1 MRGSVRRL
9 WMVWLACCVAGLVV
23 SPVVAL
29 GEGSSPEGSPSAG
42 GTGASSLTEGSLV
55 TSGSPAEGEQLQAQ
69 EQAKLASPEAVA
81 ERALSRSEF
90 EGLAGAGAVSLAE
103 QKFGIQTPRW
113 TPPGDQ
119 EGNHI
124 TSYLGTNR
132 LQETSSTGQH
142 LLLQSSVALR
152 SAVGSGQLE
161 PTSYSLREESGSYEP
176 ANPVV
181 PVSISKT
188 PSGGVSLPPGISFAP
203 TQAAT
208 PEAPLVVGDT
218 VVYPGTA
225 MDTDYMVEPIP
236 AGVSVSW
243 QLLSEQSSQ
252 TNGLV
257 FNLPEGAS
265 LQLSKTADGAA
276 EVVEEGEVL
285 AMIPRAAAREA
296 NGSVLP
302 VTYTVSGDTLMTHVD
317 LEGSVDFPVFI
328 DPTVAG
334 AYGSIDGAGNWN
346 PWLSYS
352 NCGCFQFPASPDQ
365 LFVGQNPE
373 LAVGD
378 YGEWYV
384 DAPNQRLAGGVGIT
398 RVDVTGL
405 GHYTANEQSSLQA
418 GIFDSNGPDPDW
430 TYNGEHGPVYPSP
443 LITEAPESDMSAA
456 FCAQGGPGYDG
467 GNPED
472 PLCDPS
478 NAGEG
483 FDFLDDVGPARATDF
498 TDAEIGGARVTYVDY
513 TKPRGVALIGLE
525 SIKWLRYGP
534 SNDYVSAV
542 DEGVGIQSLSIEIPP
557 GYLNEH
563 GQPFFADSSSCPEI
577 GFVGCPEHFESGAI
591 NFSELA
597 TGVYSLGVY
606 GYDAAGNVREE
617 EVNPSNDEEDQGT
630 KVDPK
635 LYIDHTAPTFTA
647 FGGSLN
653 EANGGVIGSGNY
665 TLNFGAVDGS
675 TGAPQS
681 GVRSLEVYVDGK
693 YADEVY
699 TSCPEPAGVP
709 SASCFG
715 LSGSWT
721 LEGQRYGAGP
731 HTITVTARDWMGN
744 ESTSE
749 SIHVTVN
756 EAPYESL
763 GPGAVNLKTG
773 DYKLNATDVS
783 IAGAAGDLTL
793 NRSYDSRELSQGA
806 VGPLGPQWA
815 LSLPDSAA
823 DGEWQSM
830 QVLPNGSV
838 QITAATG
845 NKVIFVPS
853 GSNYTS
859 PAGYQTLILTKASA
873 SEYRLTDESGDA
885 TIFTKA
891 GTEEYAPMF
900 VPSGVVQASSAGG
913 LNAMT
918 YLFAKTAE
926 GIIEPTGM
934 LAPYP
939 SSLKCSEKLTKK
951 EELVAGCRALEFFY
965 AGATKEKIG
974 EDETQWGEYKG
985 RLKEVKFVAYE
996 PIAKKMAAPIT
1007 VAEYA
1012 YDNLGRLRAEWNP
1025 QLSTPL
1031 KTIYGYDSEGH
1042 VTAVTSPGQQPWVF
1056 TYGTTASD
1064 SSTGR
1069 LLKVMR
1075 PAVSTGAWAGS
1086 PPAKSVAPKLTGSA
1100 VVGNKMSV
1108 SEGTWSGAPVAHEYR
1123 WTRCTGSSCV
1133 AIAGANNQSY
1143 TPVTADVGHT
1153 LVAEVTATNS
1163 GGSATS
1169 PSEASATVVSK
1180 VGALTQSVDSGN
1192 SLNAVSC
1199 IPSTT
1204 GCILSDSKGK
1214 AFYATNVSS
1223 SANATWNSW
1232 SGPSGESPSQ
1242 AVDCP
1247 ASSLCLLADGKE
1259 TAGGKLY
1266 YATSLG
1272 GSWSEAYSPSYGVD
1286 AISCASSSFC
1296 VDGQDGYGYFRYSTS
1311 PASTSWELEDQGSA
1325 SMNGVFCLSTSFCA
1339 IADSV
1344 GDIHIADSTTQVE
1357 SASWTSTDVDG
1368 TSALHG
1374 VACTS
1379 TTSCVAVDGAG
1390 NVIYLAISGST
1401 PTATKHNI
1409 DGTNSLTA
1417 VTCTG
1422 STTCVTVDNVGNVF
1436 VSKNKGETWTKEYAL
1451 SDKLTSV
1458 SCASTTLCATVDTT
1472 GNVTAFNPAGGTA
1485 TEGEHTSPAPGW
1497 TVDYNI
1503 PVSGTGLPT
1512 MTKAEV
1518 EKWGQKEDVP
1528 LEGTA
1533 IFPPDKPQSWPA
1545 TEYTRATIYYLD
1557 SSERAVNVS
1566 SPTGGISTTEY
1577 DKHNNVKRALT
1588 ADNRALALKEAKTAE
1603 AAEKLDTK
1611 GTYNTEGTELESTLG
1626 PEHEIKLQGA
1636 TEPIKARKEVKYTYN
1651 EEGAPSGGP
1660 YRVVTKT
1667 VEAAKLA
1674 NGEEK
1679 EPRTIADSYSGQEGL
1694 GWKLHTP
1701 TSTTINPGGLNLT
1714 HTSVFSATSGM
1725 VTETRMPSTSGTGNQ
1740 GAHDSEVAYYTPS
1753 TEASVAIC
1761 QNHPQWTNLPCETQ
1775 PVHQPEVS
1783 GMPEVP
1789 MTTFTYNIWD
1799 EPETTKSTS
1808 GSSTRTETDKY
1819 DEAARP
1825 SSKEISSSTGSTL
1838 PAVNYKYNA
1847 VNGSLE
1853 KQRTGSGSEEKAIVS
1868 EYNALG
1874 QLASYTDAEGNT
1886 ATYEYEKENDARLT
1900 KVTDVKGSQTYAYN
1914 TTTGTIK
1921 ELTDSTAGKFAAT
1934 YDSEGDIVSEEL
1946 PNGMSATATLNQV
1959 GEATGLVYKKTTNC
1973 TEEEKE
1979 KCKWFTDAVV
1989 PSIHGQWIS
1998 QKSSLSADN
2007 YSYDETGR
2015 LTQVQDTPTGKE
2027 CATRSYGYDA
2037 DGNRT
2042 TLKRTPAI
2050 SGKCSTEGGE
2060 TEIHTYDTADRLIDT
2075 GTTYNPFDDILTLP
2089 AADAG
2094 GTKLTSTYYADGQ
2107 LASQE
2112 QGEQSIGYQLDP
2124 ARRTRET
2131 IATGKVTKNTVD
2143 HYDGPG
2149 STPSWMSYPPSSEW
2163 TRDISGISG
2172 GLDAVQ
2178 YNTETPVIQIANLHG
2193 DIVGEVLDSETATG
2207 LKTSQDTTE
2216 YGVPTTSEPL
2226 KYAWL
2231 GAGEFPTELPS
2242 GVLNVGARS
2251 YVPQLGR
2258 FLQPDPQPGGSADA
2272 YAYTDGDPL
2281 NESDPSGE
2289 WSLNETSGGL
2299 SAVGTGEGTQL
2310 AGGVGIAAGAV
2321 EPPPVNAAAEAA
2333 FEADPPWD
2341 QVTAGSE
2348 EMAGYAEPEEE
2359 EEYEEGEEEGYEYA
2373 AYHHGAESGEEEHH
2387 IESGVLYQPLGGE
2400 ASSEGA
2406 MHSGSTTPLCEAV
2419 AEGPCARLVPDDHSR
2434 RVESECN
2441 RTGQHCSG
2449 HRGGGRR
2456 GGGKSGCT
2464 GDEIVTYLGGTV
2476 ISIVAPET
2484 IPLVIGV
2491 GGVVNLKC
2499 D

>member
-1 MRGSVRRL
+1 MARGVRL
-9 WMVWLACCVAGLVV
+9 LTVCLMLCCVAGLAV
-23 SPVVAL
+23 SPVAAL
-29 GEGSSPEGSPSAG
+29 GTGSSSEGSSSGSTAGSPVLLG
-42 GTGASSLTEGSLV
+42 SSLVVPGEEGLDA
-55 TSGSPAEGEQLQAQ
+55 GQQIREQEEAQ
-69 EQAKLASPEAVA
+69 LANPEAVA
-81 ERALSRSEF
+81 ERGRSRTEYERLS
-90 EGLAGAGAVSLAE
+90 GADAVSLAE
-103 QKFGIQTPRW
+103 QKFGIQTPSW
-113 TPPGDQ
+113 TPPGGP
-119 EGNHI
+119 ESNHI

-132 LQETSSTGQH
+132 VQETSSTGQH

-161 PTSYSLREESGSYEP
+161 PTSYSLGEESGSYEP
-176 ANPVV
+176 ANPIV

-203 TQAAT
+203 VQAAM
-208 PEAPLVVGDT
+208 PEAPSVVGDT

-225 MDTDYMVEPIP
+225 TDTDYMVEPVP
-236 AGVSVSW
+236 VGVSASW

-257 FNLPEGAS
+257 FNLPQGAS
-265 LQLSKTADGAA
+265 LQLSQTGDGAA
-276 EVVEEGEVL
+276 EVVKEGEVL
-285 AMIPRAAAREA
+285 VTIPRAAAREA

-317 LEGSVDFPVFI
+317 LEGSVDFPVLI
-328 DPTVAG
+328 DPTMVG
-334 AYGSIDGAGNWN
+334 AYGALNGAGNWN
-346 PWLSYS
+346 PWISYS
-352 NCGCFQFPASPDQ
+352 NCGCFQFPAAADQ

-378 YGEWYV
+378 YGEWAV
-384 DAPNQRLAGGVGIT
+384 DAPNQRLAGGVGVT

-405 GHYTANEQSSLQA
+405 GHYLANEQSSLQA
-418 GIFDSNGPDPDW
+418 GIFDSNSPDPVW
-430 TYNGEHGPVYPSP
+430 TFNGFEGAMGAAP
-443 LITEAPESDMSAA
+443 LVTEAPVTEQNAA
-456 FCAQGGPGYDG
+456 FCAQSAGGKDNEKG
-467 GNPED
+467 EQ
-472 PLCDPS
+472 PLC
-478 NAGEG
+478 NEGAGGEG
-483 FDFLDDVGPARATDF
+483 FDFLVDVGPARATDF
-498 TDAEIGGARVTYVDY
+498 TDAEIHGAGVTYVDN
-513 TKPRGVALIGLE
+513 TPPRGVALIGLE

-534 SNDYVSAV
+534 TNDYASAV
-542 DEGVGIQSLSIEIPP
+542 DEGIGVQSLSVEIPA
-557 GYLNEH
+557 GHLNEH
-563 GQPFFADSSSCPEI
+563 GDPFFADSYSCPEI

-606 GYDAAGNVREE
+606 GHDAAGNVRDE

-630 KVDPK
+630 GVAPK

-647 FGGSLN
+647 FSGSLK

-665 TLNFGAVDGS
+665 TLNFGAEDGS
-675 TGAPQS
+675 TSAPQS
-681 GVRSLEVYVDGK
+681 GVRYLTVYVDGK
-693 YADEVY
+693 YADEVN

-721 LEGQRYGAGP
+721 MEGQRYGAGP
-731 HTITVTARDWMGN
+731 HTITVTATDWMGN

-749 SIHVTVN
+749 TIHVTVN

-773 DYKLNATDVS
+773 DYKLNASDVN
-783 IAGAAGDLTL
+783 IAGAGGDLTL
-793 NRSYDSRELSQGA
+793 SRAYDSRELSQGA
-806 VGPLGPQWA
+806 NGPLGPQWA
-815 LSLPDSAA
+815 LSLPDAAA
-823 DGEWQSM
+823 DGEWQSL

-845 NKVIFVPS
+845 NKVTFVPS
-853 GSNYTS
+853 GGSYTS
-859 PAGYQTLILTKASA
+859 PAGYQTITLTKASA
-873 SEYRLTDESGDA
+873 SEYRLTDDGGDA

-918 YLFAKTAE
+918 YLFAKTTE
-926 GIIEPTGM
+926 GIIEPTAM

-951 EELVAGCRALEFFY
+951 EELVVGCRALEFVY
-965 AGATKEKIG
+965 AEATKEKIG
-974 EDETQWGEYKG
+974 ENETEWGEYKG
-985 RLKEVKFVAYE
+985 RLKDVKFVASE
-996 PIAKKMAAPIT
+996 PNGTKMAAPIT
-1007 VAEYA
+1007 VAEYV
-1012 YDNLGRLRAEWNP
+1012 YDKLGRLRAEWNP
-1025 QLSTPL
+1025 QLTTPL

-1064 SSTGR
+1064 LSTGR

-1075 PAVSTGAWAGS
+1075 PAVTTAAWAGVL
-1086 PPAKSVAPKLTGSA
+1086 PAKTAAPKLTGTA

-1108 SEGTWSGAPVAHEYR
+1108 SEGTWSGAPVDHGYR

-1133 AIAGANNQSY
+1133 VIAGANNQSY
-1143 TPVTADVGHT
+1143 TPATADVGHT

-1163 GGSATS
+1163 GGSVAV

-1180 VGALTQSVDSGN
+1180 VGALTQLVDSGN

-1199 IPSTT
+1199 IASTT
-1204 GCILSDSKGK
+1204 DCILSDSKGK
-1214 AFYATNVSS
+1214 ALYATNVSS
-1223 SANATWNSW
+1223 TAAATWNSW

-1247 ASSLCLLADGKE
+1247 SSSLSLLADGKE
-1259 TAGGKLY
+1259 TAGGELY

-1286 AISCASSSFC
+1286 AISCVSSAFC
-1296 VDGQDGYGYFRYSTS
+1296 VDGQDGEGYFRYSTS

-1325 SMNGVFCLSTSFCA
+1325 SMNGAFCLSTSFCA

-1344 GDIHIADSTTQVE
+1344 GDVHIADSTTQVE

-1368 TSALHG
+1368 TTGLHG

-1390 NVIYLAISGST
+1390 NVIYLAISGSI

-1458 SCASTTLCATVDTT
+1458 SCASSSLCVTDDTT

-1485 TEGEHTSPAPGW
+1485 TEGEHTSPAPGA

-1503 PVSGTGLPT
+1503 PLSGTGLT
-1512 MTKAEV
+1512 AMTKAEV

-1528 LEGTA
+1528 VEGTA
-1533 IFPPDKPQSWPA
+1533 IFPPNKPQSWPA
-1545 TEYTRATIYYLD
+1545 TEYTPATIYYLD
-1557 SSERAVNVS
+1557 SSERTVNVS

-1577 DKHNNVKRALT
+1577 DNHNNVKRALT

-1603 AAEKLDTK
+1603 ASEKLDTK
-1611 GTYNTEGTELESTLG
+1611 STYNAEGTELESTLG

-1636 TEPIKARKEVKYTYN
+1636 TEAIKARKQVKYTYN

-1660 YRVVTKT
+1660 YRLVTKT
-1667 VEAAKLA
+1667 VETAKLA
-1674 NGEEK
+1674 SGKEE
-1679 EPRTIADSYSGQEGL
+1679 EPRTVTDSYSGQEGL
-1694 GWKLHTP
+1694 GWKLHAP
-1701 TSTTINPGGLNLT
+1701 TSTSTNPGGLNLT
-1714 HTSVFSATSGM
+1714 HSTVFSPTTGM
-1725 VTETRMPSTSGTGNQ
+1725 ETETKMPSTTGTGNQ
-1740 GAHDSEVAYYTPS
+1740 GAHDSEIIYYTPS

-1761 QNHPQWTNLPCETQ
+1761 QKHSQWANLPCETQ

-1789 MTTFTYNIWD
+1789 VTTFTYNIWD

-1808 GSSTRTETDKY
+1808 GTSTRTETDSY
-1819 DEAARP
+1819 DAAARL
-1825 SSKEISSSTGSTL
+1825 SNKEIVSSTGTTL
-1838 PAVNYKYNA
+1838 PKVSYKYNTL
-1847 VNGSLE
+1847 NGTLE
-1853 KQRTGSGSEEKAIVS
+1853 KQSTGSGSEEKTITS
-1868 EYNALG
+1868 EHNALG
-1874 QLASYTDAEGNT
+1874 QLGTYTDAEGNT
-1886 ATYEYEKENDARLT
+1886 ATYEYEKEGDAHLL
-1900 KVTDVKGSQTYAYN
+1900 KVTDGKGNQTYAYN
-1914 TTTGTIK
+1914 ETTGAIK
-1921 ELTDSTAGKFAAT
+1921 ELIDSTAHVFT
-1934 YDSEGDIVSEEL
+1934 PVYDSEGNLISEEL
-1946 PNGMSATATLNQV
+1946 PNGMSVTTTLNHI
-1959 GEATGLVYKKTTNC
+1959 GEATGLVYKKTTHC
-1973 TEEEKE
+1973 TE
-1979 KCKWFTDAVV
+1979 KCEWYTDSVI
-1989 PSIHGQWIS
+1989 PSIHGQWLS
-1998 QKSSLSADN
+1998 QTSTLSTNN
-2007 YSYDETGR
+2007 YSYDEAGR
-2015 LTQVQDTPTGKE
+2015 LIQVQDTPAGKE
-2027 CATRSYGYDA
+2027 CATRSYVYDA

-2042 TLKRTPAI
+2042 SLKRTPA
-2050 SGKCSTEGGE
+2050 SGGKCSTAGGE
-2060 TEIHTYDTADRLIDT
+2060 TETHSYDTADRLIDT
-2075 GTTYNPFDDILTLP
+2075 GTTYNPFGDILTLP

-2094 GTKLTSTYYADGQ
+2094 GSKLTSAYYADGQ

-2112 QGEQSIGYQLDP
+2112 QSEQTIGYQLDP

-2131 IATGKVTKNTVD
+2131 VATGKATKNTVD

-2149 STPSWMSYPPSSEW
+2149 AAPSWMSYPPSSEW
-2163 TRDISGISG
+2163 TRDIPGISG

-2207 LKTSQDTTE
+2207 LKSSQDTTE

-2242 GVLNVGARS
+2242 GVMQMGARS

-2258 FLQPDPQPGGSADA
+2258 FLQPDPKPGGSADA
-2272 YAYTDGDPL
+2272 YAYTYGDPL
-2281 NESDPSGE
+2281 SESDPSGE

-2299 SAVGTGEGTQL
+2299 SAVGTGEGVL
-2310 AGGVGIAAGAV
+2310 LPGGVGIDAGAV
-2321 EPPPVNAAAEAA
+2321 MPPPVNEAIEAA
-2333 FEADPPWD
+2333 FNADPPWD
-2341 QVTAGSE
+2341 QVAAGDE
-2348 EMAGYAEPEEE
+2348 EAGGGPEG
-2359 EEYEEGEEEGYEYA
+2359 EEYEEYEEEEGEGEGEYA
-2373 AYHHGAESGEEEHH
+2373 SYKRSGESGDQEHQLG
-2387 IESGVLYQPLGGE
+2387 SGVLYQPLRSE
-2400 ASSEGA
+2400 ASSDGT
-2406 MHSGSTTPLCEAV
+2406 GSSTVPLCEAV
-2419 AEGPCARLVPDDHSR
+2419 ASGPCARSVPNDKNKNVNSK
-2434 RVESECN
+2434 CN
-2441 RTGQHCSG
+2441 NTGQDCG
-2449 HRGGGRR
+2449 RRRRARGGGGNAGDTCRTVAGATGPLAVMTGP
-2456 GGGKSGCT
+2456 GG
-2464 GDEIVTYLGGTV
+2464 IILW
-2476 ISIVAPET
+2476 
-2484 IPLVIGV
+2484 VIGF
-2491 GGVVNLKC
+2491 GTCELK
-2499 D
+2499 